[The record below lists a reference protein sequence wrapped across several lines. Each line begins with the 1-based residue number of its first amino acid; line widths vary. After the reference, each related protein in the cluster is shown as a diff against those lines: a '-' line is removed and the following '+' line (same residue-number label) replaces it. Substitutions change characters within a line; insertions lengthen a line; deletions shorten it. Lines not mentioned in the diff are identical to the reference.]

1 MEYSEIRFGV
11 DIWEDSGDRY
21 DSLARYASTIEKL
34 GAQFRGLP
42 RLAQTLCGESDPL
55 LQRTTTMSTVL
66 E

>member
-1 MEYSEIRFGV
+1 MEYPEIGFGV
-11 DIWEDSGDRY
+11 DIWEGSGDGY
-21 DSLARYASTIEKL
+21 DSLVRYASTIEKL
-34 GAQFRGLP
+34 GTQFIGLP